1 MKVNDDKSNGGLMI
15 KVKDVTKSFESG
27 TLKTDVLKGI
37 TFKVS
42 KGEFLA
48 IMGSSGNGK
57 TTLMN
62 ILGCML
68 KASSGS
74 YELDGVD
81 IETLNDDRL
90 SEIRNKKIG
99 FVFQAFNL
107 LDGTSALD
115 NVLLPLVY
123 ADNYPDNAQKK
134 AEQLLESVGLGDRI
148 HYKPSELSGGQH
160 QRVAIA
166 RALINDPAIIL
177 ADEPTGNLD
186 SESSK
191 GLMSIIKGLH
201 SQGKTIILITHD
213 INIARYA
220 ERIAYLRD
228 GKIDNEEVAK

>member
-1 MKVNDDKSNGGLMI
+1 MI
-15 KVKDVTKSFESG
+15 EVKDVSKTFDSG
-27 TLKTDVLKGI
+27 KIKTDVLKGV

-42 KGEFLA
+42 KGEFRA
-48 IMGSSGNGK
+48 IMGSSGSGK

-68 KASSGS
+68 KASGGS
-74 YELDGVD
+74 YVLDSVD

-123 ADNYPDNAQKK
+123 ADNYPAEAQKR
-134 AEQLLESVGLGDRI
+134 AEELLKSVGLDDRL

-191 GLMSIIKGLH
+191 EVMGILKRLNR
-201 SQGKTIILITHD
+201 QGKTIILITHD
-213 INIARYA
+213 INTARYA
-220 ERIAYLRD
+220 GRIAYLKD
-228 GKIDNEEVAK
+228 GKIDKEEVVG